1 MTRGPVW
8 RATWPT
14 GLGRVPRLVE
24 DVDRERLVQR
34 VAVTVPATEPEGS
47 VGRGRRRGGPALGG
61 AVPVVV
67 GGGSGRRSDDRGQLA
82 GARGGPPRRGRLRR
96 RGSPDR
102 RVQIDPGDAVSFE
115 LVHRE
120 PGERPRSWFGE
131 IGTSFESEPAV
142 LVRAEL
148 DNAVAR
154 ELVGRNIAHHV
165 RTRRRPT
172 AQATARSWTAQ
183 ELQPVPD
190 RRITATPSSSVP
202 VRCRSDS

>member
-1 MTRGPVW
+1 LDGVAVAAGQHLVAPYPWWWVVDLADGVTIEDSS
-8 RATWPT
+8 
-14 GLGRVPRLVE
+14 RVLVE
-24 DVDRERLVQR
+24 VPQDEVGCGDEDR
-34 VAVTVPATEPEGS
+34 PI
-47 VGRGRRRGGPALGG
+47 G
-61 AVPVVV
+61 ASKSSRETP
-67 GGGSGRRSDDRGQLA
+67 
-82 GARGGPPRRGRLRR
+82 
-96 RGSPDR
+96 
-102 RVQIDPGDAVSFE
+102 VSFE

-120 PGERPRSWFGE
+120 PGERPLSWFGE